1 MRRQNIRKIALAC
14 FGLTAIAGIAAILM
28 ADEKKEIPDH
38 SGFKSCQACHAEK
51 NSMWEASSHSKAIN
65 AVTNSSMASA
75 NCYGCHST
83 EGFTTKREGKK
94 IEIADKESF
103 HTISCLACHDPR
115 GTEHPHKLV
124 MDPEKL
130 CESCHTQRAVLKGQ
144 GARGVED
151 TRSVHSG
158 VSCVS
163 CHMSEGNH
171 QMKVIRPDDPALSEN
186 RLDTCTACHKDGN
199 RKARAKQI
207 QEWQSWYKEGMEPLQ
222 ADLKAVDTALKEKP
236 TALNAELRAKLDAL
250 KTNISMIERD
260 GSSGA
265 HNLDF
270 ALEIVALANKDLKG
284 IKAALK

>member
-1 MRRQNIRKIALAC
+1 MRKIALAC
-14 FGLTAIAGIAAILM
+14 FGLIAFAGFAAIPM

-51 NSMWEASSHSKAIN
+51 NSMWEASGHSKAIS
-65 AVTNSSMASA
+65 AVSNSNMASA

-115 GTEHPHKLV
+115 GTEHPRKLV

-144 GARGVED
+144 GAKGVED

-171 QMKVIRPDDPALSEN
+171 QMKVLRPDDPALTEN
-186 RLDTCTACHKDGN
+186 RIDTCTACHKDGN

-207 QEWQSWYKEGMEPLQ
+207 QEWQSWYKESMEPLQ
-222 ADLKAVDTALKEKP
+222 ADLKAVDAALKEKP

-260 GSSGA
+260 GSGGA

-270 ALEIVALANKDLKG
+270 ALEIMALANKDLKG
-284 IKAALK
+284 IRAALGAPTSK